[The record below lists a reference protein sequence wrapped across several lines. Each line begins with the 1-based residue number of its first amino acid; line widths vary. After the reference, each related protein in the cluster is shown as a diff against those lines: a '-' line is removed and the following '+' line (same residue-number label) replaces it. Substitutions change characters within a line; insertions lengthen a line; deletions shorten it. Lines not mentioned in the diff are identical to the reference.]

1 MECFR
6 CPAGHIRN
14 YNQLS
19 AIQERAPEFPNR
31 KVEGVRMEQCPY
43 IFSVKVEP
51 GFGSRKKSNDVAVG
65 YEHAFRLTRRA
76 RCVDD
81 VSDIILD
88 HFTLEVLF
96 FFGLQFLQLC
106 GGIETDY
113 FGSGVRK

>member
-6 CPAGHIRN
+6 RTADHVRN

-43 IFSVKVEP
+43 IFSAKVEP
-51 GFGSRKKSNDVAVG
+51 GFSRRKKPNDVAMR
-65 YEHAFRLTRRA
+65 YQHAFGLTRRA

-81 VSDIILD
+81 ISGIILD
-88 HFTLEVLF
+88 HFRLEVLF
-96 FFGLQFLQLC
+96 FFGLQ
-106 GGIETDY
+106 
-113 FGSGVRK
+113 